1 MVKIKLYKTKGEI
14 NMAVKN
20 YTLKEAVEIIAKGE
34 DLEAIADLG
43 KRFPIL
49 SIKIARLT
57 AKAEKEI
64 IDLMQYMPEY
74 LTIKKVNNAVKTVND
89 SKAETEDAT
98 EAENK
103 PVEEETAKEVEEP
116 KEEEKKAVE
125 PKKRGRK
132 PKAKVKAVP
141 VEEPKAEVE
150 DEEPTEAEETTNNYE
165 GKKAVDLFKLCKSRG
180 LKVTTKKS
188 AKYYIDVLKKDDEAK
203 AKAEAEENDDDW
215 DIEDEPK
222 EAKKP
227 KKSAFIDED
236 DDDDE
241 SWDI

>member
-1 MVKIKLYKTKGEI
+1 
-14 NMAVKN
+14 MAVKN
-20 YTLKEAVEIIAKGE
+20 YTLKEAVEIIAEGN

-74 LTIKKVNNAVKTVND
+74 LTIKKVNNAVKTAGEP
-89 SKAETEDAT
+89 KAETEDAT

-116 KEEEKKAVE
+116 EEKENKPVE

-150 DEEPTEAEETTNNYE
+150 DEADEEPTEAEETANNYE

-203 AKAEAEENDDDW
+203 AKAEAKKTEEAEDDDDDDW

-222 EAKKP
+222 EVKKP
-227 KKSAFIDED
+227 KKSAFIEED
-236 DDDDE
+236 DEE

>member
-1 MVKIKLYKTKGEI
+1 M
-14 NMAVKN
+14 NMAVRN
-20 YTLKEAVEIIAKGE
+20 YTLREAVETIAEGK

-49 SIKIARLT
+49 SIKIARLA

-74 LTIKKVNNAVKTVND
+74 LTIKKVNNAVKTAREP
-89 SKAETEDAT
+89 KAEAEDTT

-116 KEEEKKAVE
+116 EEKGNKPVE
-125 PKKRGRK
+125 PKKCGRK

-150 DEEPTEAEETTNNYE
+150 DTTEAEETADNYE

-188 AKYYIDVLKKDDEAK
+188 AKYYIDVLKKDDEAEAK
-203 AKAEAEENDDDW
+203 KAEEADDEDEW
-215 DIEDEPK
+215 DIEDEP
-222 EAKKP
+222 EEVEKP
-227 KKSAFIDED
+227 KKSAPIEE
-236 DDDDE
+236 DDDE

>member
-1 MVKIKLYKTKGEI
+1 
-14 NMAVKN
+14 MAVKN
-20 YTLKEAVEIIAKGE
+20 YTLKEAVEIIAEGK
-34 DLEAIADLG
+34 DLEAIVDLG
-43 KRFPIL
+43 KRFPVL

-74 LTIKKVNNAVKTVND
+74 LTIKKVNSAVKTVND
-89 SKAETEDAT
+89 SKAETEDTT

-116 KEEEKKAVE
+116 EEKENKPVE

-132 PKAKVKAVP
+132 PKAKAKAVP

-150 DEEPTEAEETTNNYE
+150 DEADEEPTETEETSNNYE

-188 AKYYIDVLKKDDEAK
+188 AKYYIDVLEKDDEAK
-203 AKAEAEENDDDW
+203 AKAEAKKAEDAEDDEDEW

-222 EAKKP
+222 EIKKP
-227 KKSAFIDED
+227 KKSAFIEEDE
-236 DDDDE
+236 DE

>member
-1 MVKIKLYKTKGEI
+1 
-14 NMAVKN
+14 MAVKN
-20 YTLKEAVEIIAKGE
+20 YTLKEAVEIIAEGK

-64 IDLMQYMPEY
+64 IDFMQYMPEY

-116 KEEEKKAVE
+116 EEKESKTVE
-125 PKKRGRK
+125 PKKRSRK
-132 PKAKVKAVP
+132 PKVKVKAVP

-150 DEEPTEAEETTNNYE
+150 DEEDEESTEAEETANNYE

-188 AKYYIDVLKKDDEAK
+188 AKYYIDVLKKDDEAE
-203 AKAEAEENDDDW
+203 AKEAKEAKEAEDDESW

-222 EAKKP
+222 EVKKP
-227 KKSAFIDED
+227 KKSAFIEEDE
-236 DDDDE
+236 DDE

>member
-1 MVKIKLYKTKGEI
+1 
-14 NMAVKN
+14 MAVKN
-20 YTLKEAVEIIAKGE
+20 YTLKEAVEIIAEGK
-34 DLEAIADLG
+34 DLEAIAGLG

-89 SKAETEDAT
+89 SKAEAGDAT

-103 PVEEETAKEVEEP
+103 PVEEETAKEVEEQ
-116 KEEEKKAVE
+116 EEKENKPVE

-132 PKAKVKAVP
+132 PKAKVKAIP

-150 DEEPTEAEETTNNYE
+150 DEADEDPTEAEETANNYE

-188 AKYYIDVLKKDDEAK
+188 AKYYIDVLKKDDETK
-203 AKAEAEENDDDW
+203 AKAEAKKAEEV
-215 DIEDEPK
+215 EDE
-222 EAKKP
+222 
-227 KKSAFIDED
+227 
-236 DDDDE
+236 DDDE

>member
-1 MVKIKLYKTKGEI
+1 
-14 NMAVKN
+14 MAVKN
-20 YTLKEAVEIIAKGE
+20 YTLKEAVEIIAEGK

-64 IDLMQYMPEY
+64 IDFMQYMPEY

-89 SKAETEDAT
+89 SKAEAEDAT

-116 KEEEKKAVE
+116 EEKENKSVE

-141 VEEPKAEVE
+141 AEEPKAEVE
-150 DEEPTEAEETTNNYE
+150 DEADGEPTEAEETANNYE
-165 GKKAVDLFKLCKSRG
+165 GKKAIDLFKLCKSRG

-203 AKAEAEENDDDW
+203 AKAEAKKAEEADDDDDW

-222 EAKKP
+222 EVKKP
-227 KKSAFIDED
+227 KKSAFIEE
-236 DDDDE
+236 DDDE

>member
-1 MVKIKLYKTKGEI
+1 
-14 NMAVKN
+14 MAVKN
-20 YTLKEAVEIIAKGE
+20 YTLKEAVEIIAEGK
-34 DLEAIADLG
+34 DLEAIADIG

-74 LTIKKVNNAVKTVND
+74 LTIKKVNNAVKTA
-89 SKAETEDAT
+89 SEPKAETEDAT

-116 KEEEKKAVE
+116 EEKENKPVE

-150 DEEPTEAEETTNNYE
+150 DEADEEPTEAEETANNYE
-165 GKKAVDLFKLCKSRG
+165 GKKAIELFKLCMSRG

-203 AKAEAEENDDDW
+203 AKAEAKKAEEAEEDDDW

-222 EAKKP
+222 EVKKP
-227 KKSAFIDED
+227 KKSAFIEEDED
-236 DDDDE
+236 EDDDE

>member
-1 MVKIKLYKTKGEI
+1 
-14 NMAVKN
+14 MAVKN
-20 YTLKEAVEIIAKGE
+20 YTLKEAVEIIAEGK
-34 DLEAIADLG
+34 DLEAVADLG

-74 LTIKKVNNAVKTVND
+74 LTIKKVNNAVRTVNN
-89 SKAETEDAT
+89 SKAEAGDAA

-103 PVEEETAKEVEEP
+103 PVEEETAKEAEEP
-116 KEEEKKAVE
+116 EEKENKPVE
-125 PKKRGRK
+125 PEKRGRK
-132 PKAKVKAVP
+132 PKVKVKAVP
-141 VEEPKAEVE
+141 VEEPEAEAE
-150 DEEPTEAEETTNNYE
+150 DEADEEPTEAEETANNYE

-203 AKAEAEENDDDW
+203 AKAEAKKAEEAEEDDDNW

-222 EAKKP
+222 EVKKP
-227 KKSAFIDED
+227 EKSAFIEEDE
-236 DDDDE
+236 DDDE

>member
-1 MVKIKLYKTKGEI
+1 
-14 NMAVKN
+14 MAVKN
-20 YTLKEAVEIIAKGE
+20 YTLKEAVEIIAEGS

-43 KRFPIL
+43 KRFPVL

-64 IDLMQYMPEY
+64 VEFMQYMPEY

-89 SKAETEDAT
+89 SKAETEDTT

-116 KEEEKKAVE
+116 EENENKPVE

-141 VEEPKAEVE
+141 VEEPKAEAE
-150 DEEPTEAEETTNNYE
+150 DEADEEPIEAEETANNYE

-203 AKAEAEENDDDW
+203 ARAEAKKAEADEDEW
-215 DIEDEPK
+215 DIED
-222 EAKKP
+222 
-227 KKSAFIDED
+227 DE
-236 DDDDE
+236 E

>member
-1 MVKIKLYKTKGEI
+1 
-14 NMAVKN
+14 MAVKN

-64 IDLMQYMPEY
+64 IDFMQYMPEY
-74 LTIKKVNNAVKTVND
+74 LTIKKVNNAVKTVNE
-89 SKAETEDAT
+89 SKVEAEDAT

-103 PVEEETAKEVEEP
+103 PVEEETAEEVEEP
-116 KEEEKKAVE
+116 EEKENKPVE

-132 PKAKVKAVP
+132 PKAKAKAVP
-141 VEEPKAEVE
+141 VEEPKVEVE
-150 DEEPTEAEETTNNYE
+150 DEADEEPTETEETADNYE

-188 AKYYIDVLKKDDEAK
+188 AKYYIDVLKKDDK
-203 AKAEAEENDDDW
+203 AKAEAKKAEEAEDDEDEW

-222 EAKKP
+222 EVKKP
-227 KKSAFIDED
+227 KKSAPIEEDED
-236 DDDDE
+236 DEE

>member
-1 MVKIKLYKTKGEI
+1 MT
-14 NMAVKN
+14 VKN
-20 YTLKEAVEIIAKGE
+20 YTLKEAVGIIAKGE
-34 DLEAIADLG
+34 DLEAVADLG

-74 LTIKKVNNAVKTVND
+74 LTIKKVNNAVKMVND
-89 SKAETEDAT
+89 SKAEAEDAT

-103 PVEEETAKEVEEP
+103 P
-116 KEEEKKAVE
+116 VE

-150 DEEPTEAEETTNNYE
+150 DEADEEPTEAEETANDYE

-203 AKAEAEENDDDW
+203 AEAKKAEEADDDEDEW

-222 EAKKP
+222 EIKKP
-227 KKSAFIDED
+227 EKSAFIEEDE
-236 DDDDE
+236 DDDE

>member
-1 MVKIKLYKTKGEI
+1 
-14 NMAVKN
+14 MAVKN
-20 YTLKEAVEIIAKGE
+20 YSLREAVEIIAEGK
-34 DLEAIADLG
+34 DLEAITDLG

-57 AKAEKEI
+57 TKAEKEI

-89 SKAETEDAT
+89 SKAEDAT
-98 EAENK
+98 EAKNK

-116 KEEEKKAVE
+116 EEKENKPVE

-141 VEEPKAEVE
+141 TEEPKAE
-150 DEEPTEAEETTNNYE
+150 AEETANNYE

-203 AKAEAEENDDDW
+203 ANAEAEKAEEAEDDDDDW

-222 EAKKP
+222 EVKKP
-227 KKSAFIDED
+227 KKSAFIEEDE
-236 DDDDE
+236 DDE

>member
-1 MVKIKLYKTKGEI
+1 
-14 NMAVKN
+14 MAVKN

-116 KEEEKKAVE
+116 EEKENKPVE

-141 VEEPKAEVE
+141 VEEPKAEAE
-150 DEEPTEAEETTNNYE
+150 DEADEEPTEAEETTNNYE

-203 AKAEAEENDDDW
+203 AKAEAKKVEEAEDDEDEW

-222 EAKKP
+222 EVIKKP
-227 KKSAFIDED
+227 KKSAPIEEDE
-236 DDDDE
+236 DDDE

>member
-1 MVKIKLYKTKGEI
+1 
-14 NMAVKN
+14 MAVKN
-20 YTLKEAVEIIAKGE
+20 YTLKEAVEIIAEGK

-89 SKAETEDAT
+89 SKAEAEDAT

-116 KEEEKKAVE
+116 EEKENKPVE

-132 PKAKVKAVP
+132 PKAKVKAVA

-150 DEEPTEAEETTNNYE
+150 DEADEEPTEAEETANNYE

-203 AKAEAEENDDDW
+203 AKAEAKKADEAEDENDEDEW

-222 EAKKP
+222 EVKKP
-227 KKSAFIDED
+227 KKSAFIEEDE
-236 DDDDE
+236 DE

>member
-1 MVKIKLYKTKGEI
+1 
-14 NMAVKN
+14 MAVKN
-20 YTLKEAVEIIAKGE
+20 YTLKEAVEIIAEGKE
-34 DLEAIADLG
+34 LEAIADLG

-64 IDLMQYMPEY
+64 VDLMQYMPEY

-116 KEEEKKAVE
+116 EEKENKIVE

-150 DEEPTEAEETTNNYE
+150 DEADEEPTEAEETANNYE
-165 GKKAVDLFKLCKSRG
+165 GKKAIDLFKLCKSRG

-203 AKAEAEENDDDW
+203 AKAEAKKAEVEDDDDDDDW

-222 EAKKP
+222 EVKKP
-227 KKSAFIDED
+227 NKSAFIEEDED
-236 DDDDE
+236 DEE